1 MKSSVYS
8 MIIHNLHK
16 KYGERYEDV
25 REGMIKEGL
34 SLYMPK
40 LECSRRQYI
49 STICKDFNLVRKQSW
64 SKEWLEKKEEQV
76 CQEYVNENK
85 KQ

>member
-1 MKSSVYS
+1 MKSLVYS
-8 MIIHNLHK
+8 TIVRRLRE
-16 KYGERYEDV
+16 KYGDV

-34 SLYMPK
+34 SLYTPK

-49 STICKDFNLVRKQSW
+49 YAICKDFNLVRKQVW

-76 CQEYVNENK
+76 CPEYVKKNK

>member
-8 MIIHNLHK
+8 MIIRNLRK

-34 SLYMPK
+34 SLYTPK
-40 LECSRRQYI
+40 LKCSRRQYI
-49 STICKDFNLVRKQSW
+49 GIICKDFNLVRKQIW
-64 SKEWLEKKEEQV
+64 SKEWLEKKEE
-76 CQEYVNENK
+76 
-85 KQ
+85 